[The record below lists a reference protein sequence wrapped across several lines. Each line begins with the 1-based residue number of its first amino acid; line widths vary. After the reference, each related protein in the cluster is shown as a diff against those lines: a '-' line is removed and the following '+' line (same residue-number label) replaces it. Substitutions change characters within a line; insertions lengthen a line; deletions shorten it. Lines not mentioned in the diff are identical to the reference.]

1 MKQGGRST
9 ISRVAF
15 PTELLY
21 NREGAS
27 DRESSNMQSRDS
39 KSKDSR
45 KRKPSQDKKET
56 EGNKRKPCWIC
67 DGPHSQTSCFLA
79 LEIRPKRGIIPEE
92 NKEVFGRR
100 MKDPSFAKKIQ
111 RVS

>member
-9 ISRVAF
+9 ISRAAF
-15 PTELLY
+15 ATKLLY
-21 NREGAS
+21 NRKGAS

-67 DGPHSQTSCFLA
+67 DSPYRQTSCFLA